1 MADEERMQP
10 PSRRWAAPAPAMIGQ
25 HQRERWSPVCGGG
38 LGGGCSSSGPSGSSG
53 GGSHGVYG
61 GGGSCGGSGS
71 GGGGGGSGSSGCGG
85 SGSGSGSGGSGAL
98 GSGAGPSS
106 SYSWLETGAVLGAMQ
121 AAARAEGS
129 LPPTPRSPSP
139 TCSPPLS
146 PKRHRTHPE
155 GSEAAAADSA
165 ADDEIEVRAAALG
178 LNETTQRVWRETALP
193 PTPSSPSPT
202 FSPPST
208 PKPGDKPDFA
218 EHAAAALAA
227 SLQPSSLQRQP
238 GRATPFGGGPLSEG
252 AKSAS
257 CDSDSDSLSMA
268 AYEVSGSMHPSHQ
281 PAHQP
286 WEAAARHNGKK
297 RMMSHST

>member
-1 MADEERMQP
+1 MQP
-10 PSRRWAAPAPAMIGQ
+10 PSRRWAAPVPAMIGQ

-38 LGGGCSSSGPSGSSG
+38 LGGGGSSSGPSGSSG

-61 GGGSCGGSGS
+61 GGGSC
-71 GGGGGGSGSSGCGG
+71 GGGGSGSSGCGG

-227 SLQPSSLQRQP
+227 SLQPSSLQRPP

-281 PAHQP
+281 
-286 WEAAARHNGKK
+286 EAAARHNGKK
-297 RMMSHST
+297 RMMSHSQ

>member
-1 MADEERMQP
+1 V
-10 PSRRWAAPAPAMIGQ
+10 RRRGARQAFGPASTLTLT
-25 HQRERWSPVCGGG
+25 SP
-38 LGGGCSSSGPSGSSG
+38 GSWKENTRCSG
-53 GGSHGVYG
+53 GEAG
-61 GGGSCGGSGS
+61 GGGDGGS

-227 SLQPSSLQRQP
+227 SLQPSSLQRPP

-281 PAHQP
+281 
-286 WEAAARHNGKK
+286 EAAARHNGKK
-297 RMMSHST
+297 RMMSHSQ

>member
-10 PSRRWAAPAPAMIGQ
+10 PSRRWAAPVPAMIGQ

-38 LGGGCSSSGPSGSSG
+38 LGGGGSSSGPSGSSG

-61 GGGSCGGSGS
+61 GGGSCGGGGS

-227 SLQPSSLQRQP
+227 SLQPSSLQRPP

-281 PAHQP
+281 
-286 WEAAARHNGKK
+286 EAAARHNGKK
-297 RMMSHST
+297 RMMSHSQ